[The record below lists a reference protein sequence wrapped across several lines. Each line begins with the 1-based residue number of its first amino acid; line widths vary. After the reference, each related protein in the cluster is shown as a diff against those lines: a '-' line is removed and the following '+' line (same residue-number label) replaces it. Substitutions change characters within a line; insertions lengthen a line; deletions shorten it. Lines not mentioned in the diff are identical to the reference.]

1 MSRNNDKY
9 SLDTYYDIG
18 TDAMTQKKSI
28 KEIRETRKNRQARFR
43 QYLKER
49 GYRQI
54 TTYLPQELID
64 TIKAEAE
71 KNDSTMHEQI
81 EKALTFVFSDESL
94 SYDTKNEPSNGIN
107 STVESSD
114 SAINSVLTG
123 IKKRQEAGEKYSKIR
138 NDICMVVDDMKKDG
152 LSFDDIADKLNQF
165 GIKPQRK
172 DQWESG
178 SLWQMHHK
186 WFKKNS

>member
-1 MSRNNDKY
+1 
-9 SLDTYYDIG
+9 LDTYYDIG

-152 LSFDDIADKLNQF
+152 LSFDDIADELNQF